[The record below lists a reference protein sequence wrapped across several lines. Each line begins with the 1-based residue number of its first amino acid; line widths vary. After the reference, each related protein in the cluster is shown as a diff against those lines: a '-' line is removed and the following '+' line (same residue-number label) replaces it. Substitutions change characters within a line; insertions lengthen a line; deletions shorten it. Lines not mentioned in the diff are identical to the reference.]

1 MKYQSHDFIFNPD
14 DFRDAKF
21 VSGARYDADTLADGE
36 VIIEIDRLAL
46 TANTVS
52 YGVAGKS
59 GLIRYLES
67 FPAPQGYARM
77 PFWGFGNIIASAH
90 PELSVGERLYGFYP
104 PSTYLLT
111 KMDKVTPTACRDV
124 TPCRGS
130 IPAFYSEYARVAA
143 EPSYNPA
150 FDDMQS
156 LLRPVISTSFLLEN
170 YISRHGFYGARNI
183 IITSASSKTA
193 FGFGH
198 FLVNNHADKCQAIG
212 LTSAG
217 NKAFVEKIGCYHQVL
232 TYDEVETLP
241 HEPSVLFDMAGNSS
255 VRGAIHHHLGAL
267 IAYSGTVG
275 ATHWEAIGADDAA
288 LPGPRPVF
296 WSGPDEV
303 ALLAKKS
310 DDPAQMLDMI
320 SARVSGL
327 MLEAAQWLSVTQF
340 NSPQAIKDAY
350 THMLDS
356 KMAAEQCIIFDL
368 RGARPSLTDAI

>member
-21 VSGARYDADTLADGE
+21 VSGASYDTDTLTDGE

-46 TANTVS
+46 TANTIS
-52 YGVAGKS
+52 YGIAGKS

-77 PFWGFGNIIASAH
+77 PFWGFGNIVASAH
-90 PELSVGERLYGFYP
+90 PELGVGERLYGFYP

-111 KMDKVTPTACRDV
+111 KMDKVKPTSCRDM
-124 TPCRGS
+124 TACRGS

-143 EPSYNPA
+143 EPGYAPE

-170 YISRHGFYGARNI
+170 YITRHAFYGASNV

-198 FLVNNHADKCQAIG
+198 FLVNNHADKCKAIG

-217 NKAFVEKIGCYHQVL
+217 NKDFVEKIGCYHQVL
-232 TYDEVETLP
+232 TYDQVAMLP
-241 HEPSVLFDMAGNSS
+241 HETSVLFDMAGNSR
-255 VRGAIHHHLGAL
+255 VRGAIHNHLGDH

-275 ATHWEAIGADDAA
+275 ATHWESVGADDAA

-296 WSGPDEV
+296 WSGPDEI
-303 ALLAKKS
+303 AHLAKES
-310 DDPAQMLDMI
+310 DDPAQMLNLI
-320 SARVSGL
+320 STRMGGL
-327 MLEAAQWLSVTQF
+327 MIEAAQWLNVTHF
-340 NSPQAIKDAY
+340 NSPEAIKAAY
-350 THMLDS
+350 TDMLDS
-356 KMAAEQCIIFDL
+356 KMTAEQGIIFDL
-368 RGARPSLTDAI
+368 RGARAGLTN

>member
-21 VSGARYDADTLADGE
+21 VSGANYDTDTLTDGE

-46 TANTVS
+46 TANTIS
-52 YGVAGKS
+52 YGIAGKS

-77 PFWGFGNIIASAH
+77 PFWGFGNIVASAH
-90 PELSVGERLYGFYP
+90 PGLSVGERLYGFYP

-111 KMDKVTPTACRDV
+111 KMDKVKPTSCRDIS
-124 TPCRGS
+124 PCRGS

-143 EPSYNPA
+143 EPGYA
-150 FDDMQS
+150 REFDDMQS

-170 YISRHGFYGARNI
+170 YITRHSFYGARNV

-198 FLVNNHADKCQAIG
+198 FLVNNHADKCKAIG

-217 NKAFVEKIGCYHQVL
+217 NRAYVEKIGCYHQVL
-232 TYDEVETLP
+232 TYDEVEMLP
-241 HEPSVLFDMAGNSS
+241 NEASVLFDMAGNST
-255 VRGAIHHHLGAL
+255 VRGAIHHHLGDH

-275 ATHWEAIGADDAA
+275 ATHWEAVGADDAA

-296 WSGPDEV
+296 WSGPDEI
-303 ALLAKKS
+303 AHLAKES
-310 DDPAQMLDMI
+310 DDPAQMLNSI
-320 SARVSGL
+320 SARMSGL
-327 MLEAAQWLSVTQF
+327 MLEAAQWLDVAHFS
-340 NSPQAIKDAY
+340 SPETIKAAY
-350 THMLDS
+350 TDMLDN
-356 KMAAEQCIIFDL
+356 KVTAEQGIIFDL
-368 RGARPSLTDAI
+368 HGARADLTD

>member
-21 VSGARYDADTLADGE
+21 VSGANYDTDTLTDGE

-46 TANTVS
+46 TANTIS
-52 YGVAGKS
+52 YGIAGKS

-77 PFWGFGNIIASAH
+77 PFWGFGNIVASAH

-111 KMDKVTPTACRDV
+111 KMDKVRPTSCRDIS
-124 TPCRGS
+124 PCRNS
-130 IPAFYSEYARVAA
+130 IPTFYSEYARVAA
-143 EPSYNPA
+143 EPSYSA
-150 FDDMQS
+150 EFDDMQS

-170 YISRHGFYGARNI
+170 FITRHAFYDARNI

-193 FGFGH
+193 FGFGY
-198 FLVNNHADKCQAIG
+198 FLVNNHADKCKAIG

-217 NKAFVEKIGCYHQVL
+217 NKDFVEKIGCYHQVL
-232 TYDEVETLP
+232 TYDEVERLP
-241 HEPSVLFDMAGNSS
+241 NEPCVLFDMAGNST
-255 VRGAIHHHLGAL
+255 VRGTIHNHLGDQ

-275 ATHWEAIGADDAA
+275 ATHWESVGADDAA

-296 WSGPDEV
+296 WSGPDEI
-303 ALLAKKS
+303 AHLAKES
-310 DDPAQMLDMI
+310 DDPAQMLNLI
-320 SARVSGL
+320 SARMGGL
-327 MLEAAQWLSVTQF
+327 MLEAAQWLTVTHF
-340 NSPQAIKDAY
+340 SSPEAIKAAY
-350 THMLDS
+350 TDMLDS
-356 KMAAEQCIIFDL
+356 KMTAEQGIIFDL
-368 RGARPSLTDAI
+368 RGVRANLTD

>member
-21 VSGARYDADTLADGE
+21 VSGASYDADRLADGE

-46 TANTVS
+46 TANTIS
-52 YGVAGKS
+52 YGIAGKS

-77 PFWGFGNIIASAH
+77 PFWGFGNIVASAH
-90 PELSVGERLYGFYP
+90 PELSAGERLYGFYP
-104 PSTYLLT
+104 PSTFLLT
-111 KMDKVTPTACRDV
+111 KMDTVRPTSCRDMS
-124 TPCRGS
+124 PCRNS
-130 IPAFYSEYARVAA
+130 IPTFYSEYARVAA
-143 EPSYNPA
+143 EPGYSIE

-170 YISRHGFYGARNI
+170 FITRHAFYDARNI

-198 FLVNNHADKCQAIG
+198 FLVNNHADKCKAIG

-217 NKAFVEKIGCYHQVL
+217 NKDFVEKIGCYHQVL
-232 TYDEVETLP
+232 NYDQVEMLP
-241 HEPSVLFDMAGNSS
+241 NEPSVLFDMAGNST
-255 VRGAIHHHLGAL
+255 VRGAIHNHLGEQ

-296 WSGPDEV
+296 WSGPDEI
-303 ALLAKKS
+303 AHLAKES
-310 DDPAQMLDMI
+310 DDPAQMLNLI
-320 SARVSGL
+320 SARMGGL
-327 MLEAAQWLSVTQF
+327 MLEAALWLTVTHF
-340 NSPQAIKDAY
+340 SSPEAIKAAY
-350 THMLDS
+350 TDMLDS
-356 KMAAEQCIIFDL
+356 KMKAEQGIIFDL
-368 RGARPSLTDAI
+368 RGAR